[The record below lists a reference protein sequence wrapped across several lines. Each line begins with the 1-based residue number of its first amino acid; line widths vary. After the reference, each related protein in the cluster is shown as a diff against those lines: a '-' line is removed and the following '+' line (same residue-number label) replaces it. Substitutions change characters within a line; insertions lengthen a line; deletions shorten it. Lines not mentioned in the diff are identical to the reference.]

1 MKEVNCKVL
10 LYLKRSSLTASGQA
24 PIMCRVTVGRSM
36 VQFSSKLTC
45 TPALWNVR
53 ERRLSGKSREAV
65 ETNARIEKLLLGIH
79 EAVKSLSTRPGG
91 FDAEAVKCQY
101 QGSLETRMTLLR
113 LLDRYI
119 EGLRSRV
126 GIDCA
131 RTTLSTYVYTRR
143 SLEAFIRRRFGL
155 PDLAFG
161 QLNEQFIREYQDFTQ
176 TEQGY
181 ALQTVRHYLA
191 VVKKICRLAF
201 KEGHSEKLHFAYYKL
216 PRQVETTPKA
226 LSRASFEKIRD
237 LDIPAERRSLSLSRD
252 LFLFAC
258 YTGTSYADVS
268 RLTGENL
275 YTDESGALWLK
286 YRRKKTDYQARVKLL
301 PEALALLDKY
311 RDAERETLFPHQS
324 ADVVKANMKGLRGLT
339 GIPEALT
346 YHAGRHSFAS
356 LITLDEGVPIE
367 TISRMLGHS
376 NIQTTQIY
384 ARVTPRKLFEDMDRL
399 IAATKDLKLFL

>member
-1 MKEVNCKVL
+1 MKEVSCKVL

-143 SLEAFIRRRFGL
+143 SLEAFIRRRSGL

-201 KEGHSEKLHFAYYKL
+201 KERHSEKLHFAYYKL
-216 PRQVETTPKA
+216 P
-226 LSRASFEKIRD
+226 
-237 LDIPAERRSLSLSRD
+237 
-252 LFLFAC
+252 
-258 YTGTSYADVS
+258 
-268 RLTGENL
+268 
-275 YTDESGALWLK
+275 
-286 YRRKKTDYQARVKLL
+286 
-301 PEALALLDKY
+301 
-311 RDAERETLFPHQS
+311 
-324 ADVVKANMKGLRGLT
+324 
-339 GIPEALT
+339 
-346 YHAGRHSFAS
+346 
-356 LITLDEGVPIE
+356 
-367 TISRMLGHS
+367 
-376 NIQTTQIY
+376 
-384 ARVTPRKLFEDMDRL
+384 
-399 IAATKDLKLFL
+399 

>member
-1 MKEVNCKVL
+1 
-10 LYLKRSSLTASGQA
+10 
-24 PIMCRVTVGRSM
+24 
-36 VQFSSKLTC
+36 
-45 TPALWNVR
+45 
-53 ERRLSGKSREAV
+53 
-65 ETNARIEKLLLGIH
+65 
-79 EAVKSLSTRPGG
+79 
-91 FDAEAVKCQY
+91 
-101 QGSLETRMTLLR
+101 MTLLR

-201 KEGHSEKLHFAYYKL
+201 KEGHSEKQHFAYYKL
-216 PRQVETTPKA
+216 PRQVATTPKA
-226 LSRASFEKIRD
+226 LSRASFERIRD
-237 LDIPAERRSLSLSRD
+237 LDIPAQRRSLSLSRD

-275 YTDESGALWLK
+275 FTDESGALWLK

-384 ARVTPRKLFEDMDRL
+384 ARVTPRKLFEEMDRL
-399 IAATKDLKLFL
+399 IAATSDLKLIL